1 MDIFNWTLDPWSG
14 MRQFRRELEGAFG
27 RLSRA
32 AGVRRLTPPLNVHQ
46 DEEGVTITAELP
58 GVKDSDLSVEV
69 ENDRLRLKVA
79 RARPEDIKVAQ
90 YHRRERRMG
99 EFSRELRLPAGLD
112 AEKVAADLKNGL
124 LTIHLPKAEA
134 AKLRKIAVAA
144 K

>member
-27 RLSRA
+27 RFSRA
-32 AGVRRLTPPLNVHQ
+32 AGVRRLTPPLNVNQ

-58 GVKDSDLSVEV
+58 GTKDSDLSVEV
-69 ENDRLRLKVA
+69 ENDKLRLKVK
-79 RARPEDIKVAQ
+79 RARPEDIKEEQ
-90 YHRRERRMG
+90 YHRRERPMG

-112 AEKVAADLKNGL
+112 AEKVAADLKNGVL
-124 LTIHLPKAEA
+124 MIHLPKAEA
-134 AKLRKIAVAA
+134 ARARKIAVAA

>member
-27 RLSRA
+27 KLSRS
-32 AGVRRLTPPLNVHQ
+32 AGAHRQTPPLNVHQ

-79 RARPEDIKVAQ
+79 RARTEGIKEEQ
-90 YHRRERRMG
+90 YHRHERPMG
-99 EFSRELRLPAGLD
+99 EYARELRLPAGLD
-112 AEKVAADLKNGL
+112 AEKIAADLKNGVL
-124 LTIHLPKAEA
+124 MIRLPQAEA
-134 AKLRKIAVAA
+134 AKARKIAIAA